1 MVAGFEQICDV
12 PFGSGDAQ
20 MVTLHSVLVGPT
32 VDRDVSQRLVPEP
45 FGPRDAASIERISEI
60 SDVTTTA

>member
-1 MVAGFEQICDV
+1 MAGFGQICDV
-12 PFGSGDAQ
+12 PFGSGDARV
-20 MVTLHSVLVGPT
+20 VTLHSVLVDPT

-45 FGPRDAASIERISEI
+45 FGPRDAASIETISEI